1 MLALF
6 RDIHRVPDANQF
18 STLTFQGTVW
28 ISCGT
33 VAESSPRGWLEKDLM
48 WYSSWEQS
56 SGHYNS
62 RWEQGKSTDTS
73 MDTGIITPTDPST
86 KAIVVWTIAHDH
98 YSGYVRGYS
107 SRKAP
112 GCKFRINPSSIV
124 CSISRMDQRGGGF
137 SVEVKNSER
146 ISLELSW
153 RLHLRNSEV
162 ANHP

>member
-1 MLALF
+1 
-6 RDIHRVPDANQF
+6 
-18 STLTFQGTVW
+18 
-28 ISCGT
+28 
-33 VAESSPRGWLEKDLM
+33 
-48 WYSSWEQS
+48 
-56 SGHYNS
+56 
-62 RWEQGKSTDTS
+62 